1 MNDDNYS
8 EILSFKSK
16 IYETG
21 EIEIP
26 REKLL
31 SVLQKG
37 YKEIKVYICGD
48 SKKTAI
54 ELGYDS
60 NIFDQIKEIQ
70 SLPDSVILGFLKAK
84 GSLLKLKLKEGL
96 FDD

>member
-37 YKEIKVYICGD
+37 YKEIRVYILGD

-54 ELGYDS
+54 ELGYDVKV
-60 NIFDQIKEIQ
+60 FDRIKEVQ
-70 SLPDSVILGFLKAK
+70 SIPDSVVLGFLKAK
-84 GSLLKLKLKEGL
+84 GSLFKAKIEGRT
-96 FDD
+96 F